1 MGKQSAV
8 TRPLETMRECS
19 DISTELESWYA
30 TPAGRS
36 IQASVQAALE
46 PALETA
52 FGYHLLQVG
61 LTRQQPLFGT
71 SRIRHRAYTAPR
83 PGHEVTLVAEHDE
96 LPLESDSVDVIVAH
110 HCLDFALEPHQVLR
124 ELQRVLTH
132 GQLLLLGF
140 NPWSLLGAV
149 HRLRGLGGNPLWQGH
164 RPVSSSRLLDW
175 LRLLGCE
182 AESCRYLSPVSV
194 MGEGRVGRSAAA
206 VNGWS
211 EGHGLPLGD
220 IYLVHAIKQVGGS
233 ARPLRRARRGARLIG
248 LGVANPAPTPTPRQ
262 GDHAA

>member
-1 MGKQSAV
+1 
-8 TRPLETMRECS
+8 MRECS

-36 IQASVQAALE
+36 VQAAVQAALE
-46 PALETA
+46 PVLETA

-61 LTRQQPLFGT
+61 LTRQQPLFDT

-83 PGHEVTLVAEHDE
+83 PGHAVTVVAEHDE
-96 LPLESDSVDVIVAH
+96 LPLESDSVDVVIAH
-110 HCLDFALEPHQVLR
+110 HCLDFTVQPHQVLR
-124 ELQRVLTH
+124 ELQRVLTPH

-149 HRLRGLGGNPLWQGH
+149 NRLRGLGGNPLWQGH
-164 RPVSSSRLLDW
+164 RPVGCSRLLDW

-182 AESCRYLSPVSV
+182 AESCHYLSPVSV
-194 MGEGRVGRSAAA
+194 LSEGRAGRSAAA

-211 EGHGLPLGD
+211 ERHRLPLGD
-220 IYLVHAIKQVGGS
+220 IYLVHAIKQVGGTT
-233 ARPLRRARRGARLIG
+233 RPVQRARRAARLIG
-248 LGVANPAPTPTPRQ
+248 LGVPNPAPTPTPRQ